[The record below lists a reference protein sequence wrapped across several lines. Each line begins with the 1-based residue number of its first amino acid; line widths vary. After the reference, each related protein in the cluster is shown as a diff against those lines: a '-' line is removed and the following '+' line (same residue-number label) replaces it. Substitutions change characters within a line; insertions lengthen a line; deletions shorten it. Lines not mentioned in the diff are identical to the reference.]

1 MLVVPTASLEH
12 TSPPIRQLWAL
23 EQVLSLRTR
32 VSLPPSRLATKVRKG
47 VKKRVLELEPE
58 VVRVKAMTCEVLLTP
73 HTVSVRVRVEE
84 PLLIASVTA
93 QERVG
98 GRGTN
103 RKTLMS
109 RRRGRKE
116 GGPAGNKKGRE
127 RERERESVCVCV

>member
-1 MLVVPTASLEH
+1 MQLLVVPTASLEH

-73 HTVSVRVRVEE
+73 HTVSVRLRVED
-84 PLLIASVTA
+84 PLLIASVT
-93 QERVG
+93 ER
-98 GRGTN
+98 GRGTVN
-103 RKTLMS
+103 PLMP
-109 RRRGRKE
+109 RGRGRKDQR
-116 GGPAGNKKGRE
+116 GNLATPPRTVGQK
-127 RERERESVCVCV
+127 